1 MNPEDVAELVLM
13 AAVIPLWVL
22 AGLVDWW
29 CHRRTAIE
37 RTSGWR
43 ENAFHWLL
51 LAQVGIALLTVALL
65 EIDAAVL
72 LLVLAAFLMHEA
84 STFIELRYVVPLR
97 EVRPLEQMVHSFM
110 EILPLVVLALLAVL
124 RWDQVA
130 ALAGAG
136 APDFSLRAKGEPW
149 PAAYLA
155 SLALAVLL
163 LNVLPLAEEGVR
175 CWRARSG

>member
-1 MNPEDVAELVLM
+1 MEDAARLVLM
-13 AAVIPLWVL
+13 AVVIPLWVL

-37 RTSGWR
+37 RTSGWP

-51 LAQVGIALLTVALL
+51 LAEAGVALLAAALL

-72 LLVLAAFLMHEA
+72 LLAFAAFLVHEA
-84 STFIELRYVVPLR
+84 TTFIELRYVVPLR

-110 EILPLVVLALLAVL
+110 EILPLLLLALLAVM

-130 ALAGAG
+130 ALVGGGTPEFA
-136 APDFSLRAKGEPW
+136 LRLKERPW
-149 PAAYLA
+149 PPAYLA
-155 SLALAVLL
+155 GMGLAVLL
-163 LNVLPLAEEGVR
+163 LNVVPLAEEGVR
-175 CWRARSG
+175 CWRAGRA